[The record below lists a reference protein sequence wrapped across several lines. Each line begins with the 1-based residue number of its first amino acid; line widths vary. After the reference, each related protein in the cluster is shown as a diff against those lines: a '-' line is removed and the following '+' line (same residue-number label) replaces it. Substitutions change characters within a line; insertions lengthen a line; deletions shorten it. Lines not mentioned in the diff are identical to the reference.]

1 MAKLDFILPDGDFA
15 HQLQT
20 VIQPA
25 LAALEEKLPLTL
37 PDGARLATR
46 VYPTP
51 NARAV
56 VCVCH
61 GFSEFAE
68 KYQEIIYNLIC
79 AGYAVVICDH
89 RGHGHSTRL
98 VPNLCKI
105 HIDSFDTYVTDF
117 DCMVQYA
124 AQRFPAL
131 PMLLFGHSMGGC
143 ISALY
148 LQDHPERFV
157 GAVLSS
163 PMMELNSGVAPTYG
177 WLYAR
182 HLVKSG
188 HATDYIR
195 PEAGDF
201 DGIRRFE
208 GSSCADKGRFDAW
221 FDKRLAEPRY
231 QTNNA
236 TAGWLMNGL
245 QAQSR
250 AVLRANKVKTP
261 VLLCQAGQDH
271 LVLPGGHEKFVKRA
285 RNARIARFAA
295 ARHEIFNSGESI
307 RRAYWDE
314 VLDFYEKALNS

>member
-1 MAKLDFILPDGDFA
+1 MAMLDFILPDGDFA
-15 HQLQT
+15 QQLET

-25 LAALEEKLPLTL
+25 LAKLEEKLPLAAA
-37 PDGARLATR
+37 DGGRIATR

-51 NARAV
+51 GARAV
-56 VCVCH
+56 VCICH

-68 KYQEIIYNLIC
+68 KYQEIIYNFTQ

-98 VPNLCKI
+98 VPNLCKV

-117 DCMVQYA
+117 DCVVNYA
-124 AQRFPAL
+124 AERFAGL

-148 LQDHPERFV
+148 LQEHPGRFK
-157 GAVLSS
+157 GAVLSA

-182 HLVKSG
+182 HLVKTG
-188 HATDYIR
+188 HATDYIN
-195 PEAGDF
+195 PAEGDF

-208 GSSCADKGRFDAW
+208 GSSCADEGRFNAW

-236 TAGWLMNGL
+236 TAGWLMNAL

-250 AVLRANKVKTP
+250 AVLRAGKIETP

-271 LVLPGGHEKFVKRA
+271 LVLPQGHEKFVRRA
-285 RNARIARFAA
+285 KNARLVKFTN
-295 ARHEIFNSGESI
+295 ARHEIFNSGEGI
-307 RRAYWDE
+307 RRKYWNR
-314 VLDFYEKALNS
+314 VLDFCAGVLE